1 MVWRQK
7 AQRNVTTKKMRLI
20 DDYQYES
27 EEEKEQQTRKKPD
40 KEEQPKKLT
49 KNDLSE
55 FIKWINEK
63 RNEYKPWIVSETFY
77 ISKVW
82 WYVKNFIQHIW

>member
-1 MVWRQK
+1 
-7 AQRNVTTKKMRLI
+7 MRLI

-27 EEEKEQQTRKKPD
+27 EEEKEEQTRKKPD

-63 RNEYKPWIVSETFY
+63 RNEYKP
-77 ISKVW
+77 
-82 WYVKNFIQHIW
+82 